1 MIGDEIFKNNIKK
14 EEKMI
19 IIEGKEIIL
28 KRKMSKKE
36 KERIEIILKIEADD
50 LKKEIFKIKENL
62 EKKQTMLVAV
72 NEYILLCNVVEVF

>member
-72 NEYILLCNVVEVF
+72 NEHILLCNVVEVF

>member
-1 MIGDEIFKNNIKK
+1 
-14 EEKMI
+14 MI

>member
-1 MIGDEIFKNNIKK
+1 LIGDEIFKNNIKK

>member
-1 MIGDEIFKNNIKK
+1 
-14 EEKMI
+14 MI

-72 NEYILLCNVVEVF
+72 NEHILLCNVVEVF

>member
-1 MIGDEIFKNNIKK
+1 
-14 EEKMI
+14 MI

-72 NEYILLCNVVEVF
+72 NEHIKLLCNVVEVF